1 MISMSTPMLPAATT
15 PAAPT
20 AAPVGETT
28 TGVAADDFM
37 LMLGQLLGAP
47 VAKATQAKPTLTPA
61 TDVEGDAAQAL
72 QDAAALAG
80 VPLPVPVTL
89 PAAQQNAATQAM
101 AAEVLPLTGGEGGAA
116 RSTVASMTAD
126 ALAATLA
133 ETPTEVDNQTSTSP
147 NPLHAQSMDAAQL
160 RAAATVVDAGPTRT
174 LHHHVGSSAWAD
186 ELGTRMLLMSER
198 GQHSASLRLSPEHL
212 GPLEVRIAVRDD
224 QASVWFGSAQADTRA
239 ALEQA
244 LPRLRELFASQGLS
258 LADAGVFHESPREQ
272 AKQGG
277 SGATLT
283 GDGNEAEVSASA
295 VAVKLGLVDA
305 YA

>member
-1 MISMSTPMLPAATT
+1 MINMSTPTLPATT

-20 AAPVGETT
+20 TAPVGETT

-47 VAKATQAKPTLTPA
+47 VAKATAAKPTLPA
-61 TDVEGDAAQAL
+61 STDIEGDAAQAL
-72 QDAAALAG
+72 QDAAALSG
-80 VPLPVPVTL
+80 VPLPIPVAVQAPQN
-89 PAAQQNAATQAM
+89 PAVQAM
-101 AAEVLPLTGGEGGAA
+101 VAEALPLAGGEGGAA
-116 RSTVASMTAD
+116 RSVVTSMTTD
-126 ALAATLA
+126 ALVATLA
-133 ETPTEVDNQTSTSP
+133 ETPAEVDSQTPTSP
-147 NPLHAQSMDAAQL
+147 NPLQAQPIDVTQL

-174 LHHHVGSSAWAD
+174 LHHNVGTSAWAD

-258 LADAGVFHESPREQ
+258 LSDAGVFHESPREQ
-272 AKQGG
+272 AKQAGPGG
-277 SGATLT
+277 TTVAGGT
-283 GDGNEAEVSASA
+283 EAEVTASA

>member
-1 MISMSTPMLPAATT
+1 MLPATT
-15 PAAPT
+15 PAASTP
-20 AAPVGETT
+20 APAGETT
-28 TGVAADDFM
+28 TGVPADDFM

-47 VAKATQAKPTLTPA
+47 VAKTAQTKPTLTSA
-61 TDVEGDAAQAL
+61 TDVEGEAAQAL

-89 PAAQQNAATQAM
+89 NAASQSAATQAI
-101 AAEVLPLTGGEGGAA
+101 AAEVLPLAAGEGGAA
-116 RSTVASMTAD
+116 RATVASMTAD

-133 ETPTEVDNQTSTSP
+133 ETSAEVDSQTPASP
-147 NPLHAQSMDAAQL
+147 NPLQAQSIDATQL

-174 LHHHVGSSAWAD
+174 LHHQVGSSAWAD

-244 LPRLRELFASQGLS
+244 LPRLRELFASQGLALS
-258 LADAGVFHESPREQ
+258 DAGVFHESPREQ
-272 AKQGG
+272 ARQPG
-277 SGATLT
+277 SNGTTLT
-283 GDGNEAEVSASA
+283 GGGNDAEVSASA

>member
-1 MISMSTPMLPAATT
+1 MSTPMLPATT
-15 PAAPT
+15 PASPT

-28 TGVAADDFM
+28 TGVPADDFM

-89 PAAQQNAATQAM
+89 PAQQNAATQAM
-101 AAEVLPLTGGEGGAA
+101 AAEVLPLAGGEGGAA
-116 RSTVASMTAD
+116 RSSVASMTAD

-133 ETPTEVDNQTSTSP
+133 ETPAEVDNQAPTSP
-147 NPLHAQSMDAAQL
+147 NPLHAQPMDAAQL
-160 RAAATVVDAGPTRT
+160 RAAATVVEAGPTRT

-258 LADAGVFHESPREQ
+258 LSDAGVFHESPREQ

-277 SGATLT
+277 ANGTTLPGGGT
-283 GDGNEAEVSASA
+283 EAEVSASA
-295 VAVKLGLVDA
+295 MAVKLGLVDA